1 MQVEGGLLTLHFVS
15 AELIRDVE
23 TWSKMDPYVRINWTE
38 NGQPKEYKT
47 HTILEAGKNPNW
59 GEQPDEK
66 NSVSIN
72 VADFFG

>member
-1 MQVEGGLLTLHFVS
+1 
-15 AELIRDVE
+15 
-23 TWSKMDPYVRINWTE
+23 MDPYVRINWTE